1 MAMAPSSRLGP
12 VGQVSLHNGFRV
24 CSLSRRR
31 HVKTYAAK
39 SEGMITK
46 LARVFSEKA
55 KSDYERVFGAM
66 DKTRERLS
74 VADELFTYWQ
84 LDEYEEALEEL
95 EDVLLTADFGPKTA
109 ARVCDSLR
117 VEIKAGKVSDG
128 SEVKALLKENI
139 RQILTAPAGEGG
151 SDNPL
156 SFPDDAEVGTVLVVG
171 VNGAG
176 KTTTIGKLAHRLTSQ
191 GVAVALAAGDTYRA
205 AATEQLVEWG
215 KRTDSP
221 VVVKRGEK
229 EKPPA
234 LLYRALEETLAAHK
248 NGEGTDGYADVLVCD
263 TSGRLHTNYDLMEEL
278 GKCQSSMQKVMP
290 GSPHETLLVLDG
302 TTGLNML
309 NQAKEFA
316 SYVNLTGLILTKLDG
331 TSRGGAVVSVVDE
344 VGVPVRF
351 VGVGE
356 KLEDLQS
363 FDADSFVDAILP
375 AGI

>member
-1 MAMAPSSRLGP
+1 M
-12 VGQVSLHNGFRV
+12 
-24 CSLSRRR
+24 SRR
-31 HVKTYAAK
+31 VACAAG
-39 SEGMITK
+39 SAGEANVLTK

-74 VADELFTYWQ
+74 VADELFAYWQ

-109 ARVCDSLR
+109 GRICDGLR
-117 VEIKAGKVSDG
+117 KDIKDGKVKEG
-128 SEVKALLKENI
+128 KGVKALLKSTI
-139 RQILTAPAGEGG
+139 KDILTGPAEKYGDGA
-151 SDNPL
+151 L
-156 SFPDDAEVGTVLVVG
+156 TFPEDADVGTVLVVG

-176 KTTTIGKLAHRLTSQ
+176 KTTTIGKLAHRLTGQ
-191 GVAVALAAGDTYRA
+191 GIAVALAAGDTYRA
-205 AATEQLVEWG
+205 AATEQLEEWG
-215 KRTDSP
+215 RRTESP
-221 VVVKRGEK
+221 VVVKTGQK

-234 LLYRALEETLAAHK
+234 LLYRALQQTLEAKEIGEEA
-248 NGEGTDGYADVLVCD
+248 EGYADVLVCD
-263 TSGRLHTNYDLMEEL
+263 TSGRLHTNFDLMEEL
-278 GKCQSSMQKVMP
+278 AKCQASMDKVMP
-290 GSPHETLLVLDG
+290 GAPHQTLLVLDG

-356 KLEDLQS
+356 KLEDLQA
-363 FDADSFVDAILP
+363 FDVDTFVDAILP